1 MAPTGQSTSIHASF
15 RLLVVIF
22 SPWDIS
28 PTASLL
34 QSSWASVLYGAIAGT
49 FSLAETRYGV
59 KVRTS
64 TAGMIDGMT
73 CAGGVIGHFV
83 AGFLADVE

>member
-1 MAPTGQSTSIHASF
+1 
-15 RLLVVIF
+15 
-22 SPWDIS
+22 
-28 PTASLL
+28 
-34 QSSWASVLYGAIAGT
+34 VLYGAIAGT